1 LSLTGGALIAKPYLP
16 KTFNAALLSLAA
28 NARPD
33 DAASEA
39 REIDVKRLVP
49 EEAALIANI
58 AR

>member
-1 LSLTGGALIAKPYLP
+1 VNAKPYLA
-16 KTFNAALLSLAA
+16 KTFNAAPLGMAA

-39 REIDVKRLVP
+39 REIDVKRLLP